1 MYRFSQTSQKKN
13 QIYGLMSLKM
23 SQRRQNNRRAEATEG
38 IEEIGKL
45 MTMVNLLKGKDSKE
59 IMETIMVGIKKD
71 ITTKKGITIIEEET
85 LTMKDITT
93 ITKVIEK
100 NLIMKMVTI
109 IITEIETII
118 TMEMVNTTEGIKDK
132 TKIIKETIK
141 TETLG
146 TEITIKGKEGTTV
159 IITAIIIRTK
169 IKITNLK

>member
-1 MYRFSQTSQKKN
+1 
-13 QIYGLMSLKM
+13 M

-38 IEEIGKL
+38 IEVIGKL

-71 ITTKKGITIIEEET
+71 ITTKKVITIIEEET

-118 TMEMVNTTEGIKDK
+118 TMEM
-132 TKIIKETIK
+132 
-141 TETLG
+141 G

-159 IITAIIIRTK
+159 IITIIIIRTK